1 MRHAHS
7 RTLLLS
13 CACVL
18 APCIVAPSLADAASD
33 FIDRWALTRG
43 FRSGQPTAIAIPHDV
58 SEVLFLRSGPRDR
71 VQSLWAWDAR
81 TGAERELLTG
91 ARLLGGATESLSSEE
106 RAKRERLRQTAAGL
120 SSFQLSKD
128 GRRVLVPYSGRV
140 FLLSRPGHGVR
151 ELGAPGGAAADE
163 ARLSPDGGS
172 VGLVRAGA
180 MRVLDVAT
188 GVERVLAAPE
198 SAGVSYGLA
207 EFVAQ
212 EEMDR
217 HEGFW
222 WSPDSRWLAVQR
234 TDVSAL
240 ERLGILDHANPT
252 RAPERNPYPR
262 PGHANA
268 EVRLAVFPAAGGPP
282 VWVQWDREAWP
293 YLCRVTWPEAGP
305 LTIHVMNRTQ
315 QSASLLSVD
324 PATGRTTTILGERD
338 DAWLNLPTGVPAWL
352 ADGRTFVWMSERD
365 DTGPELRL
373 QHADGTSRRL
383 TPPGVRVRA
392 VTWVDRVRGV
402 AWVIASD
409 ESSEKHLWSV
419 DLKRPWKAKRT
430 RSPYAYP
437 ARQAGLESAV
447 FSPTGALRV
456 RTLEPERGDTR
467 WWVEDANGRRVGE
480 LRSMAESPGVEPAV
494 EWTRVGADSLRAF
507 IVRPRD
513 FQPGR
518 RYPVIDWAYAG
529 PHGQRV
535 LRNGRHYLREQWLA
549 DQGFIVVSVDGRGTP
564 YRGRS
569 FERAIRG
576 DLIGPALADHV
587 AALRELCGRHPEMDI
602 ARVGVLGWSFGG
614 YFAIQAVLHA
624 PELYRAAVAGA
635 PVVDWLDYDTFY
647 TERYLGVPPA
657 DSAAYTRSSALLKA
671 ASLSR
676 PLLVVHGTGD
686 DNVYFLHSLKLA
698 AALNQANRKYE
709 FLPMPGPTHVVSAP
723 EQVRNH
729 HARALEFLLR
739 ELGGVSDAAP
749 PLP

>member
-1 MRHAHS
+1 MVRS
-7 RTLLLS
+7 IPLRVLPLI
-13 CACVL
+13 CA
-18 APCIVAPSLADAASD
+18 CIVALCLVAPPLTASD
-33 FIDRWALTRG
+33 SDFLDRWALTRG
-43 FRSGQPTAIAIPHDV
+43 FRSGLPTAIAIPRDA

-91 ARLLGGATESLSSEE
+91 ARLLLGAEESLSPEE
-106 RAKRERLRQTAAGL
+106 RAKRERLRQTARGL
-120 SSFQLSKD
+120 TTFELSKD
-128 GRRVLVPYSGRV
+128 GRRALVPYSGRV
-140 FLLSRPGHGVR
+140 FLLSRPGYDVR
-151 ELGAPGGAAADE
+151 ELGAPGGPPADDP
-163 ARLSPDGGS
+163 RLSPDGDQ
-172 VGLVRAGA
+172 VALVRAGE
-180 MRVLDVAT
+180 MRVLDVAS
-188 GVERVLAAPE
+188 GAERVIASPE
-198 SAGVSYGLA
+198 SAGVSYGLP

-240 ERLGILDHANPT
+240 ERLAILDPANPT
-252 RAPERNPYPR
+252 RDPERNPYPR

-268 EVRLAVFPAAGGPP
+268 DVRLAIYPAAGGPP
-282 VWVQWDREAWP
+282 VWVRWDRVTWP

-305 LTIHVMNRTQ
+305 LTIHVMNRAQ
-315 QSASLLSVD
+315 QAASLLSVD
-324 PATGRTTTILGERD
+324 PATGRTTPILGEHD
-338 DAWLNLPTGVPAWL
+338 DLWLNLPSGVPAWL
-352 ADGRTFVWMSERD
+352 ADGRSFVWMSERD

-373 QHADGTSRRL
+373 ERLDGTSRRL
-383 TPPGVRVRA
+383 TPPGLRVQS
-392 VTWVDRVRGV
+392 VSWVDRTRGV
-402 AWVIASD
+402 AWVVASD
-409 ESSEKHLWSV
+409 EPTEKHLWRV
-419 DLKRPWKAKRT
+419 ELKQPWKIRRADRE
-430 RSPYAYP
+430 
-437 ARQAGLESAV
+437 AGLESAV

-456 RTLEPERGDTR
+456 RTLAPVNGDTR
-467 WWVEDANGRRVGE
+467 WRVEDAEGRPVGE
-480 LRSMAESPGVEPAV
+480 LRSMAEAPGVEPTV
-494 EWTRVGADSLRAF
+494 EWTRVGADSLHAF

-513 FQPGR
+513 YQPGR

-529 PHGQRV
+529 PLGQRV
-535 LRNGRHYLREQWLA
+535 LRNGRHYLCEQWLA

-564 YRGRS
+564 NRGRS

-587 AALRELCGRHPEMDI
+587 AALRELCGRHPEMDLQ
-602 ARVGVLGWSFGG
+602 RVGAIGWSFGG
-614 YFAIQAVLHA
+614 YFAVQAVLHA
-624 PELYRAAVAGA
+624 PELYRAAFAGA

-698 AALNQANRKYE
+698 TALNQANRKYE
-709 FLPMPGPTHVVSAP
+709 FLPLPGPTHVVSAP

-729 HARALEFLLR
+729 HTRALEFLLR

-749 PLP
+749 PRP